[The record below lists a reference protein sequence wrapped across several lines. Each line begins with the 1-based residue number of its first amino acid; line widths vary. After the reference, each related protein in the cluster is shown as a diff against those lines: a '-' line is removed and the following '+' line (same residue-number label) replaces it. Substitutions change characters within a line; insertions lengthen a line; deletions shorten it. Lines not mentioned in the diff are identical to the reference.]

1 MSDHSHTNGTTN
13 GNGIRSN
20 GVHSHVPNGTANGLT
35 SHATPNGTPNG
46 TSNGTT
52 TGTNGI
58 NGYTPRPSAP
68 ATQTPVAVIGLACRL
83 PGKSNSPEALW
94 KFLLDGGIAD
104 PTPPDHRYNFS
115 THYDGSQRP
124 GTMPSPG
131 GMLLRDV
138 DLTAFDASFF
148 NIGHA
153 EAAVMDP
160 QQRQLLEVTYECL
173 ENSGVPLE
181 KLRGTRAGCVVAN
194 NAVEYEGF
202 ATHDREDNVS
212 GGSTGFS
219 RSILSNRISH
229 YLDIQGPSISID
241 TACSGTLVGVDLACR
256 YLQTNQAD
264 GMLVGGALLYLDP
277 SALQDTGPMKGAF
290 SPTGQCHTFDADA
303 DGYIRGEAISCVY
316 LKRLDD
322 AIRDG
327 DPIRAVIR
335 GSATNSDG
343 NTTSLTQPSSAAQA
357 AAIRMAYSN
366 AGISDFNETGYLECH
381 GTGTPTG
388 DPLEVAGLASVF
400 APSRPA
406 EKPLIIGSIK
416 SNVGHSESAAGL
428 SGLIK
433 TVLTVER
440 GVIPGTPTFI
450 NPTPR
455 IDFDKSRVRPSR
467 RTIRWPQN
475 TSGLRRAS
483 VNSFGFGGTN
493 AHVVLEARDSMIKD
507 PRVRKGFVFSNHGS
521 SLFGLDAGLDAESER
536 PYILALSAN
545 DKDAL
550 ETNVRT
556 LANHLGDPAVGVKL
570 GDVAYTLSE
579 RRTHHFH
586 RGFVIADSLDISPD
600 SMILGKKK
608 AQPPRVAFIFTGQGA
623 QWSQMGRDLIESFPL
638 AKATIQKLDAALQT
652 LPQPPQWSLIDELCE
667 VRGGAVLRLPEFSQP
682 LVTALQIA
690 QLAVLSDWGIS
701 AARVLGHSSGEIA
714 AAVAAGLVRPEEAI
728 KIAYLRGLAAKFHQ
742 PDQPLGMLAVGVSA
756 EAVAPYLETEPTVQI
771 ACFNSPTSLT
781 LSGQQPDLVRV
792 CDRLKADGHF
802 ARMLQVNL
810 AYHSEHIRGIAE
822 DYHGLLKE
830 QVPTAPGGAG
840 KEKVTM
846 FSSVTGKPIS
856 EAYDALGP
864 DYWRQNM
871 VSPVKFAQAAS
882 NMLAGPESSEFLIEI
897 GPSGALAG
905 PVAQVIKA
913 APSARNTQYVA
924 AAKRGADALLA
935 LYETAGK
942 LWANSGVVDLA
953 KVNGYDAG
961 QEAPN
966 LVVDLP
972 NYQWNHT
979 RRYWRE
985 SLSASEF
992 LQRPFLSHDLLGSKI
1007 LSVPWHNPTFYQVLE
1022 LSDVPWLRD
1031 HKIGD
1036 QVIFPA
1042 AGYLSMAVEAIHQT
1056 TAMTQWREKGVP
1068 KSFAYCLKDV
1078 RFLRSLVLEE
1088 DVRAKISLALVPL
1101 HASPRRWYN
1110 FRVRSLVEGVWV
1122 DHCDGL
1128 VRIDEEVASYDTTA
1142 PARALEPLAH
1152 PEPGAV
1158 GYKSANAGEFSFGPA
1173 FQRIEFFDW
1182 VWGSPETRAQVTT
1195 EYPPSA
1201 YSRQSEYPVHPVAM
1215 DCLLQLTG
1223 YSIAQMQMNALDDIN
1238 CVPVGIEGIVIPS
1251 RPDGGRP
1258 PARSCMVRS
1267 VAHLL
1272 DSSTSQTYGSR
1283 FASAGLYDPEDRSL
1297 VMEIKRIRF
1306 DPISSRGD
1314 QSEHVYMHFGWNAD
1328 VGLTEA
1334 EGLNSYLAAG
1344 SPEEKE
1350 LTVTADQ
1357 TDESRTSSARVQRLL
1372 DALAHRRP
1380 EMAVLEANLD
1390 GDDITC
1396 LWLDL
1401 QSTSGPRSGYSK
1413 FYCVSKDPKAL
1424 SQLQETHSEA
1434 PRTTWDLVDMAHPS
1448 GRIDSTDKFDL
1459 VLVKASDPE
1468 MAFTNAPALLSN
1480 ITASMSEG
1488 GMVVLLNAQGKP
1500 PIFHDASQAL
1510 EAAGLCQIKDLSASV
1525 GGLAIVA
1532 TARPAGPAA
1541 TTASGDKVITCFR
1554 LTGGD
1559 EPSNVLAGLKD
1570 AGWAVNTCSDA
1581 DALAPRSN
1589 VLVVDELFTT
1599 VATRVTAEQW
1609 RMLQTIIRK
1618 ECNVLWV
1625 TKGGQMEVT
1634 EPDRSAAPGL
1644 LRTIRS
1650 EELGIRLISLDVE
1663 NAVGS
1668 RTLHAIESCLRLLQ
1682 EPHAGIQKDSEFVE
1696 RGGVMFTPRLLPDPA
1711 LNEAKH
1717 EPVNGRKPQ
1726 MESLQNKKTPVCLGV
1741 ERVGTIDS
1749 LHYAERSPT
1758 PLPIKDGYVEIE
1770 IHAAGVNFKDLALTL
1785 GIVSS
1790 NDPFTLGGEAAGVV
1804 SQIGKDVPGD
1814 KFVAGQRVVA
1824 MFPGCFGNRVQ
1835 VPWQVAHAI
1844 PDGLGF
1850 EEAATL
1856 PVAFLT
1862 AMHGLFD
1869 LGGLRAGQRVLIHS
1883 ATGGTGSA
1891 AVQLCQYMGAEIF
1904 ATAGTEEK
1912 RRFLQ
1917 TAYHIPAD
1925 HIFSSRTTDFE
1936 HQILRRTGGAGVDVI
1951 LNSLTGDLLEA
1962 SWNVVAHGG
1971 TMVEIGKKDIMEHS
1985 RLSMEP
1991 FSRSASF
1998 RALDLSLDTADL
2010 YGKGAG
2016 LGRTVAR
2023 LFERLF
2029 ALLEQGHVRPITPMQ
2044 TFAFGQVTDAL
2055 ALMRSTKHMGKLVL
2069 SRDAGDKDQRVAIRP
2084 AQRLVRFRP
2093 DATYLLVGGLKGICG
2108 SLAVDFAKKGAKH
2121 LAALSRSNYDDAQS
2135 QIVLRQLED
2144 LGCQIDLL
2152 RGDITKVE
2160 DVRRVFAE
2168 TSVPVAGI
2176 IQGAMVLRDRPFA
2189 NMTVEEFHAA
2199 AACKIQGTWNLHNC
2213 AQEAQAPL
2221 DFFTILSSISSV
2233 LGNPAQGNYAA
2244 GCSFQDAFA
2253 SYRQGLGLPAS
2264 TVNLGIIEQIGYMA
2278 RNEDLLE
2285 KNVSSEVARGIN
2297 ERLLCKIIGYSILQ
2311 QSGAPVSADPHSR
2324 ARMVT
2329 GLTMPQPP
2337 DSMLRL
2343 DARFAAL
2350 FVRDGSSSSSS
2361 GNTQAASQDV
2371 SQEIKELNLLLRSKS
2386 ARAAN
2391 LPQVVDATL
2400 AVVSGYLVRA
2410 MRLSEA
2416 IEPERSLSA
2425 YGIDSLA
2432 AVEFRNWLRLE
2443 LGAAMSVIDITTAPS
2458 LVFLAE
2464 KIITKVDGVE

>member
-1 MSDHSHTNGTTN
+1 MSNHNHTNGTTN

-20 GVHSHVPNGTANGLT
+20 GVHSHVPNGD
-35 SHATPNGTPNG
+35 HINGTPNG
-46 TSNGTT
+46 LKPNGISHEIS
-52 TGTNGI
+52 NGI
-58 NGYTPRPSAP
+58 NGHAPSPTP
-68 ATQTPVAVIGLACRL
+68 ATQTPVAVVGLACRL

-94 KFLLDGGIAD
+94 KFLLDGGVAD
-104 PTPPDHRYNFS
+104 PTPPEHRYNFS

-357 AAIRMAYSN
+357 AAIRMAYAN

-400 APSRPA
+400 APSRPV

-450 NPTPR
+450 KPTPR

-467 RTIRWPQN
+467 RTIRWPQSP
-475 TSGLRRAS
+475 SGLRRAS

-493 AHVVLEARDSMIKD
+493 AHVVLEARDSMVKD

-521 SLFGLDAGLDAESER
+521 SLFGLDAGLETESER

-550 ETNVRT
+550 ETNVKT

-570 GDVAYTLSE
+570 SDVAYTLSE

-652 LPQPPQWSLIDELCE
+652 LPHPPQWSLINELCE
-667 VRGGAVLRLPEFSQP
+667 ARDGAVLRLPEFSQP

-690 QLAVLSDWGIS
+690 QLAVLSNWGIS
-701 AARVLGHSSGEIA
+701 ATRVLGHSSGEIA

-728 KIAYLRGLAAKFHQ
+728 KIAYLRGLAAKSHQ

-830 QVPTAPGGAG
+830 QVPTAAPGSYRNE

-846 FSSVTGKPIS
+846 FSSVTSKPIS

-882 NMLAGPESSEFLIEI
+882 NMLSGPESSEFLIEI

-905 PVAQVIKA
+905 PR
-913 APSARNTQYVA
+913 PNG
-924 AAKRGADALLA
+924 GADALLA

-953 KVNGYDAG
+953 KVNGYGYDG
-961 QEAPN
+961 QQQAN

-972 NYQWNHT
+972 NYQWNHS

-1007 LSVPWHNPTFYQVLE
+1007 LSVPWHNPTFYQVIE

-1042 AGYLSMAVEAIHQT
+1042 AGYLAMAVEAIHQT
-1056 TAMTQWREKGVP
+1056 TAMTQWREKGGPP
-1068 KSFAYCLKDV
+1068 KSGFAYCLKDV

-1088 DVRAKISLALVPL
+1088 DVRTKISLALIPL

-1110 FRVRSLVEGVWV
+1110 FRVRSLMDGVWV

-1128 VRIDEEVASYDTTA
+1128 VRIDEEVQFFDTTA
-1142 PARALEPLAH
+1142 PARALEPLSH

-1173 FQRIEFFDW
+1173 FQRIEYFDW

-1195 EYPPSA
+1195 EYPAGA
-1201 YSRQSEYPVHPVAM
+1201 YSKQSEYPVHPVAM

-1251 RPDGGRP
+1251 RSNGKP
-1258 PARSCMVRS
+1258 PMAKSCMVRS

-1283 FASAGLYDPEDRSL
+1283 FASAGLYDPEDKSL

-1314 QSEHVYMHFGWNAD
+1314 QSEHVYMYFGWNAD
-1328 VGLTEA
+1328 VGLTDA
-1334 EGLNSYLAAG
+1334 EGLNKYLAAAK
-1344 SPEEKE
+1344 SPEEK
-1350 LTVTADQ
+1350 
-1357 TDESRTSSARVQRLL
+1357 DESHSSALVQKLL
-1372 DALAHRRP
+1372 DTLAHRRP

-1390 GDDITC
+1390 GDDSTC

-1401 QSTSGPRSGYSK
+1401 QPSKSNSSGPRNGYSK
-1413 FYCVSKDPKAL
+1413 FHYVSKDPKAL

-1434 PRTTWDLVDMAHPS
+1434 ARTTWDLIDMAHPS
-1448 GRIDSTDKFDL
+1448 GRIDSTEKFDL
-1459 VLVKASDPE
+1459 ILVKSSDPE
-1468 MAFTNAPALLSN
+1468 MTFTTPALLSN
-1480 ITASMSEG
+1480 IVASLSEG
-1488 GMVVLLNAQGKP
+1488 GMVVLLNARGKP
-1500 PIFHDASQAL
+1500 LGFRDASQAL
-1510 EAAGLCQIKDLSASV
+1510 EAAGLCRIKDLSAAV

-1532 TARPAGPAA
+1532 TARQTSLTA
-1541 TTASGDKVITCFR
+1541 TIASADKTITCFR
-1554 LTGGD
+1554 LTDGK
-1559 EPSNVLAGLKD
+1559 EPSDVLAGLKD
-1570 AGWAVNTCSDA
+1570 AGWAVTTCSDA

-1589 VLVVDELFTT
+1589 ILVVDELFAT
-1599 VATRVTAEQW
+1599 VASRITAEQW

-1625 TKGGQMEVT
+1625 TQGGQMEVT
-1634 EPDRSAAPGL
+1634 EPDRSAAPGM

-1663 NAVGS
+1663 NSTAGP
-1668 RTLHAIESCLRLLQ
+1668 RTLYAIEQCLRLLQ

-1696 RGGVMFTPRLLPDPA
+1696 RAGVIYTPRLLSDPA

-1726 MESLQNKKTPVCLGV
+1726 IVQSLHEKETPVCLGV

-1749 LHYAERSPT
+1749 LHYAERSPV
-1758 PLPIKDGYVEIE
+1758 PLPIKDGYIEIE

-1804 SQIGKDVPGD
+1804 SRIGKDVPEDRG
-1814 KFVAGQRVVA
+1814 FVAGQRVVA
-1824 MFPGCFGNRVQ
+1824 MFPGSFGNRIQ

-1869 LGGLRAGQRVLIHS
+1869 LGNLQAGQRVLIHS

-1904 ATAGTEEK
+1904 ATAGTEDK

-1917 TAYHIPAD
+1917 DAYHIPAD

-1936 HQILRRTGGAGVDVI
+1936 HQIMRLTGGWGVDVI

-1962 SWNVVAHGG
+1962 SWNIVAHGG

-2016 LGRTVAR
+2016 LGRTVGR

-2029 ALLEQGHVRPITPMQ
+2029 SLLEQGHVRPITPLQ
-2044 TFAFGQVTDAL
+2044 TFGFGQVTDAL

-2069 SRDAGDKDQRVAIRP
+2069 SRGSDDRDQQVAIRP

-2093 DATYLLVGGLKGICG
+2093 NATYLLVGGLKGICG

-2121 LAALSRSNYDDAQS
+2121 LAALSRSDYDDPQS
-2135 QIVLRQLED
+2135 QIVLRQLRD
-2144 LGCQIDLL
+2144 LDCQIDLL

-2160 DVRRVFAE
+2160 DVRRVFNE
-2168 TSVPVAGI
+2168 TTVPVAGI

-2189 NMTVEEFHAA
+2189 NMTVEEYHAA
-2199 AACKIQGTWNLHNC
+2199 AACKIQGTWNLHNY

-2233 LGNPAQGNYAA
+2233 LGNPAQGNYAS
-2244 GCSFQDAFA
+2244 GCSFQDAFS

-2285 KNVSSEVARGIN
+2285 KNVSSEVAKGIN

-2311 QSGAPVSADPHSR
+2311 QSRESPVSADPYSR

-2361 GNTQAASQDV
+2361 NGGGAGQASTDV
-2371 SQEIKELNLLLRSKS
+2371 SQEIKELNLMLRSKS

-2400 AVVSGYLVRA
+2400 SVVSGYLTRA

-2432 AVEFRNWLRLE
+2432 AVEFRNWLRIE

-2464 KIITKVDGVE
+2464 KIMGKVDGVE

>member
-1 MSDHSHTNGTTN
+1 MSDHNHTNGTTN
-13 GNGIRSN
+13 GNGIGSN
-20 GVHSHVPNGTANGLT
+20 GVQSHVPNGA
-35 SHATPNGTPNG
+35 HING
-46 TSNGTT
+46 TSSGLKPNGISNGT
-52 TGTNGI
+52 TNGI
-58 NGYTPRPSAP
+58 NGHAPSTA
-68 ATQTPVAVIGLACRL
+68 ATQTPVAVVGLACRL

-94 KFLLDGGIAD
+94 KFLLDGGVAD

-173 ENSGVPLE
+173 ENSGVPLG

-400 APSRPA
+400 APTRPA

-450 NPTPR
+450 KPTPR

-467 RTIRWPQN
+467 RTIRWPQSA
-475 TSGLRRAS
+475 SGLRRAS

-507 PRVRKGFVFSNHGS
+507 PSVRKGFVFSNHGS
-521 SLFGLDAGLDAESER
+521 SLFGLDADLEAGSER

-550 ETNVRT
+550 ETNIQT
-556 LANHLGDPAVGVKL
+556 LSTHLGDPAVGVKL
-570 GDVAYTLSE
+570 SDVAYTLSE

-586 RGFVIADSLDISPD
+586 RGFVIADSLEISSD

-652 LPQPPQWSLIDELCE
+652 LPNPPQWSLVDELCE
-667 VRGGAVLRLPEFSQP
+667 AREGAVLRLPEFSQP

-690 QLAVLSDWGIS
+690 QLTVLSHWGIS
-701 AARVLGHSSGEIA
+701 ATRVLGHSSGEIA

-810 AYHSEHIRGIAE
+810 AYHSEHIRSIAE
-822 DYHGLLKE
+822 EYHSLLKE
-830 QVPTAPGGAG
+830 QVPGAAG
-840 KEKVTM
+840 SSGNKKVTM

-871 VSPVKFAQAAS
+871 VSPVRFAQAAS
-882 NMLAGPESSEFLIEI
+882 NMLSGPESSEFLIEI
-897 GPSGALAG
+897 GPAGALAG

-924 AAKRGADALLA
+924 AAKRGADTLLA

-953 KVNGYDAG
+953 KVNGYDG
-961 QEAPN
+961 QAN

-972 NYQWNHT
+972 NYQWNHS

-1007 LSVPWHNPTFYQVLE
+1007 LSVPWHNPTFYQVIE

-1056 TAMTQWREKGVP
+1056 TVMTQWREKGVP

-1088 DVRAKISLALVPL
+1088 DVRAKISLALIPL

-1110 FRVRSLVEGVWV
+1110 FRVRSLMEGVWV

-1128 VRIDEEVASYDTTA
+1128 VRIDEEAFDTTA
-1142 PARALEPLAH
+1142 PSRALEPLAH

-1173 FQRIEFFDW
+1173 FQRIEYFDW
-1182 VWGSPETRAQVTT
+1182 IWGSPETRAQVTT
-1195 EYPPSA
+1195 EYPVSA
-1201 YSRQSEYPVHPVAM
+1201 YSKQSEYPVHPVAM

-1251 RPDGGRP
+1251 RSNP
-1258 PARSCMVRS
+1258 PAKSCMVRS

-1328 VGLTEA
+1328 VSLTDA
-1334 EGLNSYLAAG
+1334 EGLNSYLAAAAG
-1344 SPEEKE
+1344 SPEEKDLVAVATPE
-1350 LTVTADQ
+1350 EQ
-1357 TDESRTSSARVQRLL
+1357 KNDESRSSPFALVQRLL

-1390 GDDITC
+1390 SDDSTC

-1401 QSTSGPRSGYSK
+1401 PSKSNNSGPRSGYSK
-1413 FYCVSKDPKAL
+1413 FHCVSKDPKAL
-1424 SQLQETHSEA
+1424 SHLQETHNEA

-1459 VLVKASDPE
+1459 ILVKSSDPE
-1468 MAFTNAPALLSN
+1468 TTFTTPALLSN
-1480 ITASMSEG
+1480 IVASVSEG
-1488 GMVVLLNAQGKP
+1488 GMVILLNTQGKP
-1500 PIFHDASQAL
+1500 TVFHDASQAL
-1510 EAAGLCQIKDLSASV
+1510 EASGLCRTKDLSASV

-1532 TARPAGPAA
+1532 TARRVGPAA

-1554 LTGGD
+1554 LTDDDG
-1559 EPSNVLAGLKD
+1559 PSNVLAGLKD

-1581 DALAPRSN
+1581 DALAHRSN
-1589 VLVVDELFTT
+1589 ILVVDELFTT
-1599 VATRVTAEQW
+1599 VASRVTAEQW
-1609 RMLQTIIRK
+1609 KMLQTIIRK

-1634 EPDRSAAPGL
+1634 EPDRAAAPGL

-1663 NAVGS
+1663 NPTGP
-1668 RTLHAIESCLRLLQ
+1668 RTLYAIEECLRLLQ
-1682 EPHAGIQKDSEFVE
+1682 ESHAGIQKDSEFVE
-1696 RGGVMFTPRLLPDPA
+1696 RGGVIFTPRLLADPA
-1711 LNEAKH
+1711 LNAAKH

-1726 MESLQNKKTPVCLGV
+1726 MESLQDKKTPVCLGV

-1758 PLPIKDGYVEIE
+1758 PLPIKDGYIEIE

-1785 GIVSS
+1785 GIVNS

-1804 SQIGKDVPGD
+1804 SRIGKGVPGD
-1814 KFVAGQRVVA
+1814 RFVAGQRVVA
-1824 MFPGCFGNRVQ
+1824 MFPGSFGNRIQ

-1844 PDGLGF
+1844 PDRLSF

-1869 LGGLRAGQRVLIHS
+1869 LGNLQAGQRVLIHS

-1891 AVQLCQYMGAEIF
+1891 AVQLCQHMGAEIF

-1917 TAYHIPAD
+1917 DIYNIPAD

-1936 HQILRRTGGAGVDVI
+1936 HQIMRLTGGLGVDVI

-1962 SWNVVAHGG
+1962 SWNIIAHGG

-2016 LGRTVAR
+2016 LGQTVGR

-2029 ALLEQGHVRPITPMQ
+2029 SLLERGHVRPITPMQ

-2069 SRDAGDKDQRVAIRP
+2069 SRGPDSNDQVAIRP

-2121 LAALSRSNYDDAQS
+2121 LAALSRSNYDDPQS
-2135 QIVLRQLED
+2135 QIVLRQLKD
-2144 LGCQIDLL
+2144 LDCQIDLL

-2168 TSVPVAGI
+2168 TTVPVAGI

-2189 NMTVEEFHAA
+2189 NMTVEEYHAA

-2233 LGNPAQGNYAA
+2233 LGNPAQGNYAS
-2244 GCSFQDAFA
+2244 GCSFQDAFS
-2253 SYRQGLGLPAS
+2253 SYRQELGLPAS

-2285 KNVSSEVARGIN
+2285 KNVSSEVAKGIN

-2311 QSGAPVSADPHSR
+2311 QSGSPVSEDPYSR

-2350 FVRDGSSSSSS
+2350 FVRDGSSS
-2361 GNTQAASQDV
+2361 NTQAGGSGAASQDV

-2458 LVFLAE
+2458 LLFLAE

>member
-1 MSDHSHTNGTTN
+1 MSDHNHTNGTTN
-13 GNGIRSN
+13 GDGIMSN
-20 GVHSHVPNGTANGLT
+20 GVHHSHVPNGTPNGT
-35 SHATPNGTPNG
+35 TPNGLKHNG

-52 TGTNGI
+52 TNGI
-58 NGYTPRPSAP
+58 NGHTPSTTPA

-94 KFLLDGGIAD
+94 KFLLDGGVAD
-104 PTPPDHRYNFS
+104 PTPPEHRYNFS

-138 DLTAFDASFF
+138 NLTAFDASFF

-357 AAIRMAYSN
+357 AAIRMAYAN

-433 TVLTVER
+433 TVMTVER

-450 NPTPR
+450 KPTPR

-467 RTIRWPQN
+467 RTIRWPQS

-493 AHVVLEARDSMIKD
+493 AHVVLEARDSMVKD

-521 SLFGLDAGLDAESER
+521 SLFGLDAGLEAESER

-550 ETNVRT
+550 ETNMKT

-570 GDVAYTLSE
+570 SDVAYTLSE

-586 RGFVIADSLDISPD
+586 RGFVIADSLDLSPD
-600 SMILGKKK
+600 SMMLGKKK

-652 LPQPPQWSLIDELCE
+652 LPHPPQWSLINELCE
-667 VRGGAVLRLPEFSQP
+667 ARDGAVLRLPEFSQP

-701 AARVLGHSSGEIA
+701 ATRVLGHSSGEIA
-714 AAVAAGLVRPEEAI
+714 AAVAAGLLRPEEAI
-728 KIAYLRGLAAKFHQ
+728 KIAYLRGLAAKSHQ

-822 DYHGLLKE
+822 DYHCLLQE
-830 QVPTAPGGAG
+830 QVPTANPGSAG
-840 KEKVTM
+840 KEKEKVTM

-856 EAYDALGP
+856 EAYDGLGP

-871 VSPVKFAQAAS
+871 VSPVKFAQAVS
-882 NMLAGPESSEFLIEI
+882 NMLSGPESSEFLIEI

-953 KVNGYDAG
+953 KVNGYDG
-961 QEAPN
+961 QQAN

-972 NYQWNHT
+972 NYQWNHS

-1007 LSVPWHNPTFYQVLE
+1007 LSVPWHNPTFYQVIE

-1042 AGYLSMAVEAIHQT
+1042 AGYLAMAVEAIHQT
-1056 TAMTQWREKGVP
+1056 TAMTQWREKGGPP
-1068 KSFAYCLKDV
+1068 KSGFAYCLKDV

-1088 DVRAKISLALVPL
+1088 DIRTKISLSLVPL
-1101 HASPRRWYN
+1101 HASLRRWYN
-1110 FRVRSLVEGVWV
+1110 FRVRSLMEGTWV

-1128 VRIDEEVASYDTTA
+1128 VRIDEEVQFFDTTA
-1142 PARALEPLAH
+1142 PTRALEPLSH

-1173 FQRIEFFDW
+1173 FQRIEYFDW

-1195 EYPPSA
+1195 EYPAGA
-1201 YSRQSEYPVHPVAM
+1201 YSKQSEYPVHPVAM

-1238 CVPVGIEGIVIPS
+1238 CVPVGIEGIVIPA
-1251 RPDGGRP
+1251 RNGKP
-1258 PARSCMVRS
+1258 PAKSCMVRS

-1272 DSSTSQTYGSR
+1272 DSTDS
-1283 FASAGLYDPEDRSL
+1283 LRSHL
-1297 VMEIKRIRF
+1297 VE
-1306 DPISSRGD
+1306 GD
-1314 QSEHVYMHFGWNAD
+1314 QSEHVYMYFGWNAD
-1328 VGLTEA
+1328 VALTDT
-1334 EGLNSYLAAG
+1334 EGLNNYLAAAG
-1344 SPEEKE
+1344 SPEEK
-1350 LTVTADQ
+1350 
-1357 TDESRTSSARVQRLL
+1357 DESHSCTLVQKLL

-1390 GDDITC
+1390 GDDSTS

-1401 QSTSGPRSGYSK
+1401 PSKSSNSGPRSGYSK
-1413 FYCVSKDPKAL
+1413 FHCVSKDPKAL

-1448 GRIDSTDKFDL
+1448 GRIDSTEKFDL
-1459 VLVKASDPE
+1459 VLVKSSDPE
-1468 MAFTNAPALLSN
+1468 MTFSDAPALLSN
-1480 ITASMSEG
+1480 IVASMSEG
-1488 GMVVLLNAQGKP
+1488 SMVVLLNARGKP
-1500 PIFHDASQAL
+1500 LGFRDASQAL
-1510 EAAGLCQIKDLSASV
+1510 EAAGLCRIKDLSASV

-1532 TARPAGPAA
+1532 TAPRAGPTTA
-1541 TTASGDKVITCFR
+1541 TTASADKTITCLR
-1554 LTGGD
+1554 LTDDDG
-1559 EPSNVLAGLKD
+1559 PSDVLAGLKGV
-1570 AGWAVNTCSDA
+1570 GWAVNKTSDA
-1581 DALAPRSN
+1581 DTLAPRSN
-1589 VLVVDELFTT
+1589 ILVLDELFTT
-1599 VATRVTAEQW
+1599 VASRITAEQW
-1609 RMLQTIIRK
+1609 RTLQTIIRK
-1618 ECNVLWV
+1618 ECNILWV
-1625 TKGGQMEVT
+1625 TQGGQMEVT
-1634 EPDRSAAPGL
+1634 EPDRSAAPGM

-1663 NAVGS
+1663 SSAAGP
-1668 RTLHAIESCLRLLQ
+1668 RTLYAIEQCLRLLQ

-1696 RGGVMFTPRLLPDPA
+1696 RGGVIYTPRLLPDPA

-1726 MESLQNKKTPVCLGV
+1726 IVKSLHEKETPVCLGV

-1758 PLPIKDGYVEIE
+1758 PLPIKDGYIEIE
-1770 IHAAGVNFKDLALTL
+1770 IHAAGVNFKGPRADA
-1785 GIVSS
+1785 GDREQQRPVHARRR
-1790 NDPFTLGGEAAGVV
+1790 GGRGR
-1804 SQIGKDVPGD
+1804 
-1814 KFVAGQRVVA
+1814 VAY
-1824 MFPGCFGNRVQ
+1824 CFGNRIQ

-1844 PDGLGF
+1844 PESLGF

-1869 LGGLRAGQRVLIHS
+1869 LGNLQAGQRVLIHS

-1891 AVQLCQYMGAEIF
+1891 AVQLCQYVGAEIF
-1904 ATAGTEEK
+1904 ATAGTEDK

-1917 TAYHIPAD
+1917 TTYHIPAD

-1936 HQILRRTGGAGVDVI
+1936 HQIMRLTGGRGVDVI

-1962 SWNVVAHGG
+1962 SWNIVAHGG

-2010 YGKGAG
+2010 HGKGAG
-2016 LGRTVAR
+2016 LGRTVGR

-2029 ALLEQGHVRPITPMQ
+2029 SLLEQGHVRPITPMQ
-2044 TFAFGQVTDAL
+2044 TFGFGQVTDAL

-2069 SRDAGDKDQRVAIRP
+2069 SRGADDSDQQVAIRP

-2121 LAALSRSNYDDAQS
+2121 LAALSRSDYDDPQS
-2135 QIVLRQLED
+2135 QIVLRQLQD

-2168 TSVPVAGI
+2168 TTVPVAGI

-2189 NMTVEEFHAA
+2189 NMTVEEYHAA

-2233 LGNPAQGNYAA
+2233 LGNPAQGNYAS
-2244 GCSFQDAFA
+2244 GCSFQDAFS

-2285 KNVSSEVARGIN
+2285 KNVSSEVAKGIN

-2311 QSGAPVSADPHSR
+2311 QSRDSPVSADPYSR

-2361 GNTQAASQDV
+2361 NGGAGQASTDV
-2371 SQEIKELNLLLRSKS
+2371 SQEIKELNLMLRSKS

-2400 AVVSGYLVRA
+2400 SVVSGYLTRA

-2464 KIITKVDGVE
+2464 KIIGKVDGVE